1 MLALVAAWVLLAA
14 SGGNSLDL
22 PNWAQWGILG
32 AGIVALATGKF
43 LVPAYLYKAEKEA
56 REAAEERERALLSGV
71 ITSVETA
78 LRETKETLVRLQ
90 YAIEARS
97 K

>member
-1 MLALVAAWVLLAA
+1 MLFLVAVATVAA
-14 SGGNSLDL
+14 AGGGNSLDL

-43 LVPAYLYKAEKEA
+43 LVPAYLYQAEKKA

-71 ITSVETA
+71 IVSVETGM
-78 LRETKETLVRLQ
+78 RETKETLARLQ
-90 YAIEARS
+90 GYLEAR